1 MKTSLFL
8 PSLLILLSINV
19 YAQLPAYKHSVGL
32 GIEHVGLD
40 APDGVGARYL
50 GRYALHLFK
59 DRLTVE
65 AGLGYMSALN
75 RHYFVDDIFIDGKRR
90 KRVTGDLTFAFD
102 FLRTPRHAF
111 RIGVGPSLWY
121 RKDKL
126 VGRTVFS
133 IRSDGTVIN
142 PRVLSWYQVEQINYG
157 FNVLIEY
164 EYAFTQHFT
173 LAPRVSFVSLE
184 RAGQSSIYGL
194 NLGYRL
200 LK

>member
-1 MKTSLFL
+1 MKFFCLL
-8 PSLLILLSINV
+8 PLVCMSFV
-19 YAQLPAYKHSVGL
+19 AHAQLPAYRHSVSL
-32 GIEHVGLD
+32 GFERVGLD
-40 APDGVGARYL
+40 GPDDIGNRYV
-50 GRYALHLFK
+50 GRYARHLFK

-65 AGLGYMSALN
+65 AGVGYMSVLN
-75 RHYFVDDIFIDGKRR
+75 RRYIVNDFFVDGKRR
-90 KRVTGDLTFAFD
+90 KRVTSDLTFAFD

-111 RIGVGPSLWY
+111 RIGAGPSIWY
-121 RKDKL
+121 RKDQQFGGGKVT
-126 VGRTVFS
+126 VG
-133 IRSDGTVIN
+133 SDGTVSN
-142 PRVLSWYQVEQINYG
+142 VQVKWFTEEQVNYG

-194 NLGYRL
+194 SLGYRL

>member
-1 MKTSLFL
+1 MKFSCLILFL
-8 PSLLILLSINV
+8 CVSLIV
-19 YAQLPAYKHSVGL
+19 HAQLPTYRHSVSL
-32 GIEHVGLD
+32 GFERVGLD
-40 APDGVGARYL
+40 GPDDIGNRYL
-50 GRYALHLFK
+50 GRYARHLFK
-59 DRLTVE
+59 DRLIVE
-65 AGLGYMSALN
+65 AGLGYMSTLN
-75 RHYFVDDIFIDGKRR
+75 RRFIYNDFFVDGKRR
-90 KRVTGDLTFAFD
+90 KRITSDLTFAFD

-111 RIGVGPSLWY
+111 RIGAGPSLWY
-121 RKDKL
+121 RKDQIL
-126 VGRTVFS
+126 DAGLFTVSADGRVSNLRLRWHTE
-133 IRSDGTVIN
+133 
-142 PRVLSWYQVEQINYG
+142 EQINYG

>member
-1 MKTSLFL
+1 MKFFCLLPLICTSL
-8 PSLLILLSINV
+8 V
-19 YAQLPAYKHSVGL
+19 AHAQLPAYRHSVSL
-32 GIEHVGLD
+32 GFERVGLD
-40 APDGVGARYL
+40 GPDDIGNRYL
-50 GRYALHLFK
+50 GRYARHLFK

-65 AGLGYMSALN
+65 AGLGYMSVLN
-75 RHYFVDDIFIDGKRR
+75 RRYIVNDFFVDGKRR
-90 KRVTGDLTFAFD
+90 KRITSDLTFAFN

-111 RIGVGPSLWY
+111 RLGAGPSLWY
-121 RKDKL
+121 RKDQQF
-126 VGRTVFS
+126 GGGTVTVS
-133 IRSDGTVIN
+133 SDGTVSN
-142 PRVLSWYQVEQINYG
+142 PRIKWFTEEQINYG

-200 LK
+200 Y